1 MNVLDYETRVK
12 KFACPEDKGFV
23 SKVQLLES
31 FKDVDVFGYM
41 HDVDSLQYKF
51 ITSTFFADFSV
62 GSSLESPPRPQ
73 IKPQASKFAQK
84 SPAQVKKHRLK
95 TAH

>member
-1 MNVLDYETRVK
+1 MNVLEYERRVK

-41 HDVDSLQYKF
+41 HDSDSLQYKF

-62 GSSLESPPRPQ
+62 GSGLTIPLQ
-73 IKPQASKFAQK
+73 MKPLASKFPQK
-84 SPAQVKKHRLK
+84 SPAQVKRHRLK